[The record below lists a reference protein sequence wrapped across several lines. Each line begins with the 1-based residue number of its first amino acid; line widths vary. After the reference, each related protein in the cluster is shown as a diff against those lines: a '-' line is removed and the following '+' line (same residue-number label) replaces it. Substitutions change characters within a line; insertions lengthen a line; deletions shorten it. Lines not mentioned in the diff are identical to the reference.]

1 MVHALSEE
9 SLPPR
14 VPLQCLTG
22 DSAAAALNGAQRRP
36 ARHRRWKRRGLGGP
50 GGAVGLALPTL
61 RSASPVVEP
70 RPTEE
75 GAQPITLQHCSWE
88 KTGAASE
95 PVGYRVWLALGPV
108 PPPPCHQTSCRSPS
122 PHTCTATS
130 LGQRLPAHTGVPLR
144 AQTAHQPGCS
154 HRCGQ
159 HRTGAL
165 GVDAGW
171 SPRGC
176 RGQGTTPAES
186 PLRGTPMHL
195 S

>member
-1 MVHALSEE
+1 MVLRGGRLGTGGGSVAVWGDLGEPWALPSPPSAVPAPWWSHGPLRRVPSPSRCSTAAGRRPVRPRNLWDTGFGWLWALS
-9 SLPPR
+9 PP
-14 VPLQCLTG
+14 L
-22 DSAAAALNGAQRRP
+22 
-36 ARHRRWKRRGLGGP
+36 
-50 GGAVGLALPTL
+50 
-61 RSASPVVEP
+61 
-70 RPTEE
+70 
-75 GAQPITLQHCSWE
+75 
-88 KTGAASE
+88 
-95 PVGYRVWLALGPV
+95 
-108 PPPPCHQTSCRSPS
+108 PCHQTSCRSPS

-130 LGQRLPAHTGVPLR
+130 LGQRLPAHARVPLR

>member
-108 PPPPCHQTSCRSPS
+108 PPP
-122 PHTCTATS
+122 A
-130 LGQRLPAHTGVPLR
+130 LPPDQLQEPQPTHLHS
-144 AQTAHQPGCS
+144 HQPRS
-154 HRCGQ
+154 EASST
-159 HRTGAL
+159 RTSAP
-165 GVDAGW
+165 AGTD
-171 SPRGC
+171 SSSAR
-176 RGQGTTPAES
+176 
-186 PLRGTPMHL
+186 LL